1 MRDQRFG
8 PIWRSLVLVQELFGC
23 VCFLKHLMV
32 CELKLPA
39 RTMPLEL
46 VPLGPIGTLQRGML
60 AIDSIDL
67 FLYLN
72 DLERFSTQGF

>member
-39 RTMPLEL
+39 RTMPTR
-46 VPLGPIGTLQRGML
+46 IGAPWPYWHTAAWML

-67 FLYLN
+67 FLCLN